1 MRIYQNRPISSSLH
15 RRDQGRNRQTLFLLT
30 VIILFAGAGL
40 FLRGLPALA
49 QEATAPLAEPLK
61 ISQDF
66 HTLAR
71 EAILIDQLSGQVLFE
86 KNADARQPPAS
97 MTKMMTIYLLFD
109 RLQRKVLSLDDE
121 FTVSEEAWRKGGSK
135 MFVEVNKRV
144 RIEDLIR
151 GIIVQS
157 GNDATIVVAEGLAGS
172 EEAFAELMTAKAR
185 ELGLTN
191 TNFMNASGW
200 PDPDQYSSARD
211 LALIANALTTHFP
224 DFYHYFSEREFT
236 YNGIRQFNRNPLLR
250 RVNGVDGLKTG
261 HVEASGYGV
270 TISAERAGRRLTL
283 VVHGLESSEDRRTEA
298 ERLLEWGFKQWGYYQ
313 FYGAGDQ
320 VTTMP
325 IWLGNN
331 PSVDLVV
338 DRPVALNLPR
348 AQRENLR
355 FYVTGEGPATAPVEQ
370 GAPLARLELRID
382 EQPIATYP
390 LIASNAVAKLGPFAR
405 IWAAFSH
412 LLFGESS

>member
-1 MRIYQNRPISSSLH
+1 MRIHQNRSISSSLYGL
-15 RRDQGRNRQTLFLLT
+15 QGRNKPALFLLT
-30 VIILFAGAGL
+30 VAVLFAGLFIGAGL
-40 FLRGLPALA
+40 FLRGLPAFA

-66 HTLAR
+66 NTLAR

-135 MFVEVNKRV
+135 MFVEVNKKV

-211 LALIANALTTHFP
+211 LALIANALTSRFP

-250 RVNGVDGLKTG
+250 RGERGGRSQNRACRGLWLRG
-261 HVEASGYGV
+261 DDFS
-270 TISAERAGRRLTL
+270 RAGRTSAYSGCSR
-283 VVHGLESSEDRRTEA
+283 
-298 ERLLEWGFKQWGYYQ
+298 
-313 FYGAGDQ
+313 AG
-320 VTTMP
+320 
-325 IWLGNN
+325 
-331 PSVDLVV
+331 
-338 DRPVALNLPR
+338 
-348 AQRENLR
+348 
-355 FYVTGEGPATAPVEQ
+355 
-370 GAPLARLELRID
+370 
-382 EQPIATYP
+382 
-390 LIASNAVAKLGPFAR
+390 K
-405 IWAAFSH
+405 H
-412 LLFGESS
+412 